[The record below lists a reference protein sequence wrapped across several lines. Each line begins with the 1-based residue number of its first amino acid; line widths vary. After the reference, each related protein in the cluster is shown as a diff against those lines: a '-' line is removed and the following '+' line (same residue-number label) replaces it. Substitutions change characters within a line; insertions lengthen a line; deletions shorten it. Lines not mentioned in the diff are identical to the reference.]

1 MLIDANVF
9 IYALTR
15 RSDQCRSLLARCE
28 RDEIVGITTAEIVSE
43 VCHRLMLIEAAEMGV
58 IVRHSAADLRRRR
71 AELQSLTRYWTLT
84 SQIWNLSI
92 SILPLNESRHRAAQ
106 RVRTEYGLLTNDSL
120 IVAAAEEY
128 DVKALASR
136 DDDFDQV
143 RGLTVYK
150 PTDLS

>member
-1 MLIDANVF
+1 VLIDANIF

-15 RSDQCRSLLARCE
+15 RSDQCRFLLSRCE
-28 RDEIVGITTAEIVSE
+28 RDEVVGITTAEIVSE

-58 IVRHSAADLRRRR
+58 IARPSAVDLRRRR

-84 SQIWNLSI
+84 SQIWNLNI

-150 PTDLS
+150 PTDLA